1 MGIYMK
7 FGDIQG
13 DATQRGFEG
22 WINLTHFDWGLE
34 RKFAED
40 QVGRAFNREGAQ
52 AQIQPCKVTKEA
64 DSSSG
69 KILQTATT
77 EFKGQPCEIAFVRT
91 GNPGE
96 TYLKV
101 KLTDA
106 LIKQLDVGTQG
117 PNERPIESLTID
129 FTELEIQTKTL
140 NETNN
145 SEDPMTITYDAATGV
160 GG

>member
-7 FGDIQG
+7 YGAIQG
-13 DATQRGFEG
+13 DATQKGFEG
-22 WINLTHFDWGLE
+22 WINLNHFDWGLE

-40 QVGRAFNREGAQ
+40 QVGRAFNREAAQ
-52 AQIQPCKVTKEA
+52 AQIMPCTVRKDV

-69 KILQTATT
+69 SILQTATT
-77 EFKGQPCEIAFVRT
+77 EFKGQKCEIAFVRT

-96 TYLKV
+96 TYLHFT
-101 KLTDA
+101 LSDT
-106 LIKQLDVGTQG
+106 LISKLDVQTQG
-117 PNERPIESLTID
+117 GERPIETIILD

-140 NETNN
+140 NEANN
-145 SEDPMTITYDAATGV
+145 GEDPMTITYDAASGI